1 MKVTE
6 DAANRVLRSK
16 VLCVIN
22 LVGLFPPDGLHAGDP
37 GYMEDEDD
45 FLTFL
50 SDIRD
55 YQNGVGPAEELVDAL
70 ILENGIRSQP
80 SDVLSAELEGN
91 QNVLQLIE
99 DSDGEI
105 RNNEMF
111 LRNCFGYAMY
121 QFRNFLKL
129 DSENAAL
136 YEFPQE
142 YLTRISGAEGSG
154 RALDRHPLSLTWLHH
169 GAGVRLS
176 AYQLTRLWRS
186 WE

>member
-37 GYMEDEDD
+37 GHTEDEDGD

-50 SDIRD
+50 SGVRD

-105 RNNEMF
+105 RKFTFSDVPEMF
-111 LRNCFGYAMY
+111 PVLSRNA
-121 QFRNFLKL
+121 N
-129 DSENAAL
+129 E
-136 YEFPQE
+136 PV
-142 YLTRISGAEGSG
+142 T
-154 RALDRHPLSLTWLHH
+154 
-169 GAGVRLS
+169 
-176 AYQLTRLWRS
+176 
-186 WE
+186 

>member
-37 GYMEDEDD
+37 GHMEDEGD

-50 SDIRD
+50 SDVRD
-55 YQNGVGPAEELVDAL
+55 CQNGVGPAEELVDAL

-129 DSENAAL
+129 DSCKNKIIRTFLPKLGPESEYNVKIAHLRQPVSFQFSIRAGICSAAK
-136 YEFPQE
+136 
-142 YLTRISGAEGSG
+142 
-154 RALDRHPLSLTWLHH
+154 
-169 GAGVRLS
+169 
-176 AYQLTRLWRS
+176 
-186 WE
+186 